1 MKHKMKEVHDN
12 GNRTNTWGRRLEEE
26 GKVFGG
32 VFMMW
37 LGVSFL
43 LKEMNYIRDSMWWP
57 VFAAGFGVLLVLRGI
72 MVYQN
77 TSILDESKGHVFGGA
92 FFIFLSLASYMNFD
106 NWWPIIL
113 IGIGLSLILGRGR

>member
-1 MKHKMKEVHDN
+1 MKEVHDN

-57 VFAAGFGVLLVLRGI
+57 VFAAWFGVLLVLRGI

-77 TSILDESKGHVFGGA
+77 TSIWDESKGHVFGGA
-92 FFIFLSLASYMNFD
+92 FFIFLSLVSYLNFD
-106 NWWPIIL
+106 NWWPVIL
-113 IGIGLSLILGRGR
+113 IGIGLSIILGKGR

>member
-1 MKHKMKEVHDN
+1 MTEVHDN
-12 GNRTNTWGRRLEEE
+12 GIERNAWGRRLEEE

-57 VFAAGFGVLLVLRGI
+57 VFAAGFGVLLILRGI

-77 TSILDESKGHVFGGA
+77 TSFWSEAKGHIFGGA
-92 FFIFLSLASYMNFD
+92 FFIFLSFASYMNFD
-106 NWWPIIL
+106 NWWPVIL
-113 IGIGLSLILGRGR
+113 IGIGLSIILGRGR